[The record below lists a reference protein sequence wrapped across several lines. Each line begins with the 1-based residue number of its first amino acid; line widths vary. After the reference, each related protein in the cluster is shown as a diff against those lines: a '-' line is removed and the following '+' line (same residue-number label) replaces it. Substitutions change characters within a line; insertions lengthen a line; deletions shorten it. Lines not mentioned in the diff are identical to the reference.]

1 VEGGSA
7 RVSVRFSMVEKHA
20 KLSAGSLVT
29 LRRMRKPQGTG
40 KYIDRPGSAGSWDVL
55 LWCGPEV
62 ELTVV

>member
-1 VEGGSA
+1 
-7 RVSVRFSMVEKHA
+7 MVEKHA